1 MTIELSPDLAEFV
14 EEQVKTGLYASPSEA
29 VNAAVA
35 RMLAEQSPE
44 ELAELRALVDEGI
57 ADLDAGRVVTDFNLK
72 DFLAEQRREF
82 NARQG
87 K

>member
-35 RMLAEQSPE
+35 RMFAEQSPE
-44 ELAELRALVDEGI
+44 ELAELRALVAEGI
-57 ADLDAGRVVTDFNLK
+57 ADLEAGRIVEFT
-72 DFLAEQRREF
+72 AEDVIAECRKEY
-82 NARQG
+82 NAKHG
-87 K
+87 L

>member
-1 MTIELSPDLAEFV
+1 MTIELSPDLADFI
-14 EEQVKTGLYASPSEA
+14 EEQVKTGIYESPSAA

-44 ELAELRALVDEGI
+44 EVAELRALVEEGI
-57 ADLDAGRVVTDFNLK
+57 ADLDAGRVVTNFNLK
-72 DFLAEQRREF
+72 DFLSEQRREF
-82 NARQG
+82 NAKQG

>member
-1 MTIELSPDLAEFV
+1 MTIELAPDLAEFV

-35 RMLAEQSPE
+35 RMFVEQSSE

-57 ADLDAGRVVTDFNLK
+57 ADLDTGRIVEFT
-72 DFLAEQRREF
+72 AEDVIAECRKEY
-82 NARQG
+82 NAKHG
-87 K
+87 L